1 MADALIAERRFSSEG
16 KSPYDA
22 AGEWHRR
29 DVRLTAAGGDV
40 VFEQAGVEI
49 PMSWSETA
57 GNIVAQKYFRGKPG
71 SDAREYSV
79 AHLIRRVASTIVGWG
94 WEDGY
99 FTDEDERDL
108 FSDELVA
115 ILVSQRAAF
124 NSPVWFN
131 LGVEGAPDQVSA
143 CFILSVEDSLES
155 ILDWVRV
162 EGTIF
167 RGGSGAGANLSA
179 IRGSME
185 HIAGGGLASGPVSF
199 MAGADA
205 SAGAIKSG
213 GKTRRAAKMVLL
225 DADHPDVEEFIWCK
239 AVEERKSRVLE
250 EAGMVDGID
259 DVSVRF
265 QNANN
270 SVRVSDDLM
279 HMVVVE
285 NGGEWPLRNRLDGK
299 TVKTVDAKTLWRQI
313 AEAAWE
319 CADPGVQFS
328 TTINDW
334 HTCSNTGPI
343 NASNPCSEYVHL
355 DDSACNLSS
364 LNLMKFLDE
373 DGGFDADG
381 FAAAVRVM
389 TVAMDIL
396 VDRADYPT
404 GRIGDTTRR
413 FRQLGLGY
421 SNLGAA
427 LMARGSGYDSDGG
440 RNFAAAVTSLLTAAA
455 YAASADI
462 AERLGPFGGFD
473 ENRGPMTAVIRKH
486 LKAHEDGLGA
496 YGGRTAELAG
506 EMWAATA
513 DRVADTGVRNS
524 QATVLAPTGTISFMM
539 DCDTTGIEP
548 DLALVKNK
556 KLVGGGDMRLVN
568 RSVTRAL
575 RRLGYSQ
582 DEAAGIVAH
591 VERTGDIT
599 GAPGLDHA
607 HEPVFATSLGGNAI
621 SPTGHVRMMAAVQ
634 PFLSGAI
641 SKTVNLPATATVDDV
656 SAVFTLGWKLG
667 LKAVAVY
674 RDGCK
679 IAQPLQSA
687 AEVRPVAER
696 RPLPAERVSRTV
708 EWEIKD
714 CKGYMTVGEYE
725 DGSPGEVF
733 VRVSKHGGTL
743 AGLMDSWAVA
753 ISHGLQ
759 MGVSIRS
766 YLDAYRGFSFPPNGV
781 TTDVDVRIA
790 ASLPDFLIRKLAVMY
805 LPVDERADI
814 GLLSAAE
821 RSAELPGM
829 EDRPQ
834 SETPYVND
842 AHAPFCLLCGNLMQ
856 RAGSCYACPGCGT
869 TSGCS

>member
-22 AGEWHRR
+22 AGEWHKR
-29 DVRLTAAGGDV
+29 DVCLTAAGGDV
-40 VFEQAGVEI
+40 VFEQSGVEI
-49 PMSWSETA
+49 PVSWSETA

-71 SDAREYSV
+71 SDERESSV
-79 AHLIRRVASTIVGWG
+79 AHLIRRVVSTIVGWG
-94 WEDGY
+94 WADGY
-99 FTDEDERDL
+99 FEDEDERDL
-108 FSDELVA
+108 FAEEMVA

-131 LGVEGAPDQVSA
+131 LGVEDAPDQVSA

-155 ILDWVRV
+155 ILDWVSV
-162 EGTIF
+162 EGNIF

-250 EAGMVDGID
+250 EAGMVNGID

-270 SVRVSDDLM
+270 SVRVSDELM
-279 HMVVVE
+279 RLVE
-285 NGGEWPLRNRLDGK
+285 DGGEWPLISRLGGE
-299 TVKTVDAKTLWRQI
+299 TVKTVDARSLWRQI

-334 HTCSNTGPI
+334 HTCPNTGPI

-364 LNLMKFLDE
+364 LNLMKFLDDE
-373 DGGFDADG
+373 GEFDAEG

-413 FRQLGLGY
+413 FRQLGIGY
-421 SNLGAA
+421 SNLGAV
-427 LMARGSGYDSDGG
+427 LMARGTGYDSDGG

-455 YAASADI
+455 YDASADI
-462 AERLGPFGGFD
+462 AERLGAFGGFD
-473 ENRGPMTAVIRKH
+473 ENRDPMTAIIRKH
-486 LKAHEDGLGA
+486 LKSHEDGLGA

-506 EMWAATA
+506 KLWASTA

-556 KLVGGGDMRLVN
+556 QLVGGGDMRLVN
-568 RSVTRAL
+568 RSVNRAL
-575 RRLGYSQ
+575 RRLGYPK
-582 DEAAGIVAH
+582 DAADAIVAH

-599 GAPGLDHA
+599 GAEGLEAA
-607 HEPVFATSLGGNAI
+607 HVDVFATSLGDNAI

-641 SKTVNLPATATVDDV
+641 SKTVNLPAEATVDDV
-656 SAVFTLGWKLG
+656 SDVFTLGWKLG

-687 AEVRPVAER
+687 ASVQVAYER
-696 RPLPAERVSRTV
+696 RPLPAERVSKTV

-725 DGSPGEVF
+725 DGTPGEVF

-766 YLDAYRGFSFPPNGV
+766 YLEAYRGFSFPPNGV

-790 ASLPDFLIRKLAVMY
+790 TSLPDFLVRKLAVMY
-805 LPVDERADI
+805 LPVEERADI

-821 RSAELPGM
+821 RASELPGM
-829 EDRPQ
+829 GDSGQ
-834 SETPYVND
+834 TPYISD
-842 AHAPFCLLCGNLMQ
+842 AHAPLCLLCGNLMQ
-856 RAGSCYACPGCGT
+856 RAGSCFACPGCGT